1 MADAHGGSTAG
12 ESVPGNQGPPVTLK
26 GDISTLIMTDI
37 RGCIFIIGAALCL
50 AFGVNFIS
58 PSGIALFGQWD
69 KDAGVIMAG
78 SGRADQ
84 VRAEELNN
92 PLKVLRLIQEG
103 NTILVDVRRADIYDQ
118 GHIPGALSFPL
129 HEFDDILRKFQNQ
142 IHKDD
147 SVLVY
152 CSGVTCVDSH
162 DFAARLI
169 QMGYSAVTVYA
180 GGFTEWEEMEVEVET
195 NES

>member
-1 MADAHGGSTAG
+1 MTISDI
-12 ESVPGNQGPPVTLK
+12 K
-26 GDISTLIMTDI
+26 GCLLIVGM
-37 RGCIFIIGAALCL
+37 ALCL
-50 AFGVNFIS
+50 AFGVNSIS

-69 KDAGVIMAG
+69 KEAGVIMAG
-78 SGRADQ
+78 SSRTDK

-92 PLKVLRLIQEG
+92 PLKVRRVIQEG
-103 NTILVDVRRADIYDQ
+103 NTILVDVRRTDIYDQ

-129 HEFDDILRKFQNQ
+129 HEFDAIVQEFENK

-147 SVLVY
+147 PVLIY

-169 QMGYSAVTVYA
+169 QMGYLRVTVYA
-180 GGFTEWEEMEVEVET
+180 GGFTEWEEMEFEVEN
-195 NES
+195 NEN